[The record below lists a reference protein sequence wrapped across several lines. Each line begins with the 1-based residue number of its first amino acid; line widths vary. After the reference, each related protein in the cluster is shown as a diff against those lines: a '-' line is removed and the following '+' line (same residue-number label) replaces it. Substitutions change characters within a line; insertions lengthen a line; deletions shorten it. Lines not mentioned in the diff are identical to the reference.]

1 MLADP
6 PPLCTQPN
14 IAVLPQSGCMTS
26 STCVP
31 ALHVVSCAALQ
42 VDKALKGEGHSLD
55 LTPDA
60 PDTAT
65 DATDAVAA
73 KDPAGAS
80 AV

>member
-1 MLADP
+1 MMFVI
-6 PPLCTQPN
+6 PLVCVHSL
-14 IAVLPQSGCMTS
+14 IACCVL
-26 STCVP
+26 
-31 ALHVVSCAALQ
+31 CAVLQ

-65 DATDAVAA
+65 DAADALAA
-73 KDPAGAS
+73 KDTVGTS